1 MQVVDI
7 KIWEELKPRVL
18 HARLKGYITGFSG
31 ARRVQTG
38 EDKESFKKEVDE
50 ILAGLEKCVD
60 VHGEVR
66 VF

>member
-1 MQVVDI
+1 M
-7 KIWEELKPRVL
+7 KPRVL

-38 EDKESFKKEVDE
+38 EDKESFKKLDE